1 MSKHEGQ
8 LKQRHDIGHDGTDAF
23 HNRVMKK
30 RRAAKKARKARR
42 KQR

>member
-1 MSKHEGQ
+1 MSKHEGT
-8 LKQRHDIGHDGTDAF
+8 LKLRADLNHTGTDAF
-23 HNRVMKK
+23 YNRVMKK